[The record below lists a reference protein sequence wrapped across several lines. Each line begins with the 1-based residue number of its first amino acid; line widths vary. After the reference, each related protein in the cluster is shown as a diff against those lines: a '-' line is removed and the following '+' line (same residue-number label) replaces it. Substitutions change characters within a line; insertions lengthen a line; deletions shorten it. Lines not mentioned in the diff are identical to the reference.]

1 VRTPG
6 HGGLGQDNQDV
17 HTLTGTDLVLF
28 RLQSSLCRPSTVKEL
43 YSGLGWLDHSS
54 QLDRAFIRL

>member
-17 HTLTGTDLVLF
+17 EALTGTDLALF

-43 YSGLGWLDHSS
+43 YSGLGWLDPSN
-54 QLDRAFIRL
+54 QLDRAVISL